1 MKVFDKVRKKIHK
14 YTTGRKNSAKANL
27 PALVFMGIT
36 IASNAFADEKT
47 PENTMVKVKGH
58 ALHMMSQGEGEFTVI
73 FESGFGNDL
82 SHWRRVAPAISQKAK
97 VVIYSRAGAGLSEKI
112 TTPRSL
118 IESTQALN
126 ELIIR
131 AKLKPPFILVGHSY
145 GSHIVRTYAA
155 RNPQNIA
162 GLVLVDPANEQF
174 ISRLKQLNNIKTE
187 KFLTVY
193 EKMIPK
199 RLQAESKI
207 LMAIDEKAALPDF
220 GPLPDVPAA
229 ILTSMVQEHPQFIIH
244 SNEGKKIWRELH
256 SKLFS
261 QFTTARH
268 IVTMNS
274 GHNIATQEPELVI
287 ESINKV
293 IEQASSL
300 SQKQQISSAMAE
312 TMALIEQ
319 SDYAAAEKLAFDF
332 LTKSSLNDGQINAL
346 GYQYLSTK
354 NAEHNQLILAK
365 IILKYNMMNNQ
376 TSANVFDSYGEAL
389 LSLNN
394 PQKAKLQFLQAI
406 RLMELKDKEHRT
418 IKGFKAN
425 LAKAQLA
432 IESTK
437 K

>member
-1 MKVFDKVRKKIHK
+1 MKF
-14 YTTGRKNSAKANL
+14 
-27 PALVFMGIT
+27 PALLIIGLT
-36 IASNAFADEKT
+36 IAFNTFADEK
-47 PENTMVKVKGH
+47 PSESAMVKVKGH
-58 ALHMMSQGEGEFTVI
+58 SLHMMSQGKGEFTVI

-118 IESTQALN
+118 IESTEALS

-131 AKLKPPFILVGHSY
+131 AKLKPPYILVGHSY

-155 RNPQNIA
+155 KNPLNIA

-174 ISRLKQLNNIKTE
+174 ISRLKQLNKPETE
-187 KFLTVY
+187 KFLTIY

-207 LMAIDEKAALPDF
+207 LMAIDEQAALPDF
-220 GPLPDVPAA
+220 GPLPNVPAA

-244 SNEGKKIWRELH
+244 SNQGKKIWRELH

-268 IVTMNS
+268 LVTMNS

-293 IEQASSL
+293 IEQANTL
-300 SQKQQISSAMAE
+300 LQKEQLATSMTK
-312 TMALIEQ
+312 TMVFIKQ
-319 SDYAAAEKLAFDF
+319 NNYQAAEKFAFDF
-332 LTKSSLNDGQINAL
+332 LATSSLNNRQINDL
-346 GYQYLSTK
+346 GYQYLSAK

-376 TSANVFDSYGEAL
+376 TSANAFDSYGEAL

-406 RLMELKDKEHRT
+406 RLMKLKDKGHPAM
-418 IKGFKAN
+418 KGLKAN
-425 LAKAQLA
+425 LAKAELA
-432 IESTK
+432 IASTNK
-437 K
+437 